1 MEWTAS
7 TMHCSANA
15 DLRYSPARPRH
26 WLMACSF
33 ALMALEPAVGAPA
46 SADPG
51 FRVRSADVRLESGVY
66 FLDARIVF
74 DFSAEAIEAM
84 NNGVTL
90 TVLIDVE
97 VFRQRALW
105 DRKVLSRQSR
115 LKVGVHALSKKYVL
129 KKLDTG
135 ETRTYRSV
143 EEMAAALGNV
153 ERLPLFEAS
162 SLDSDTTYTA
172 RVRARLDIEALPSPL
187 RPLAYVSQA
196 WRLASDWYELPLVR

>member
-1 MEWTAS
+1 
-7 TMHCSANA
+7 MHCSPNA
-15 DLRYSPARPRH
+15 DYRSLRTRPRH
-26 WLMACSF
+26 WLIACSL
-33 ALMALEPAVGAPA
+33 ALMTFDPAVSAPA
-46 SADPG
+46 SAEPG
-51 FRVRSADVRLESGVY
+51 FRVRSADVRLEGGVY
-66 FLDARIVF
+66 FLDAKIVF

-105 DRKVLSRQSR
+105 DRKILSRQFR
-115 LKVGVHALSKKYVL
+115 FHVGVHALSKKYIM
-129 KKLDTG
+129 KNLDTG
-135 ETRTYRSV
+135 ETQTYRSV
-143 EEMAAALGNV
+143 EEMAAALGAI

-162 SLDSDTTYTA
+162 SLESARKNTA

-196 WRLASDWYELPLVR
+196 WRLASDWYELPLVQ

>member
-1 MEWTAS
+1 MR
-7 TMHCSANA
+7 CSPKAEPRS
-15 DLRYSPARPRH
+15 LSARPRP
-26 WLMACSF
+26 WLIACSL
-33 ALMALEPAVGAPA
+33 ALMVLEPPAFAQAPA
-46 SADPG
+46 EPG
-51 FRVRSADVRLESGVY
+51 FRVRSAEVRVESGVY
-66 FLDARIVF
+66 FLDAKIVF

-84 NNGVTL
+84 DNGVTL

-105 DRKVLSRQSR
+105 DRKILSRQSR
-115 LKVGVHALSKKYVL
+115 INVGVHALSKKYVM

-135 ETRTYRSV
+135 ETKTHRSIA
-143 EEMAAALGNV
+143 ELSAALGSV

-162 SLDSDTTYTA
+162 GLDAENTYSA

-196 WRLASDWYELPLVR
+196 WRLTSDWYELPLVR

>member
-1 MEWTAS
+1 
-7 TMHCSANA
+7 MHSSPKAEPRS
-15 DLRYSPARPRH
+15 LPARPRP
-26 WLMACSF
+26 WLIACSL
-33 ALMALEPAVGAPA
+33 ALMALEPPALAQAPA
-46 SADPG
+46 EPG
-51 FRVRSADVRLESGVY
+51 FRVRSAEVRLESGVY
-66 FLDARIVF
+66 FLDAKIVF

-97 VFRQRALW
+97 VFRQRM
-105 DRKVLSRQSR
+105 
-115 LKVGVHALSKKYVL
+115 

-135 ETRTYRSV
+135 ETNTFRSIA
-143 EEMAAALGNV
+143 ELSAALGSID
-153 ERLPLFEAS
+153 RLPLFEAS
-162 SLDSDTTYTA
+162 GLDAENTYTA

>member
-1 MEWTAS
+1 MR
-7 TMHCSANA
+7 CSPKAEPRS
-15 DLRYSPARPRH
+15 LPARPRP
-26 WLMACSF
+26 WLIACSL
-33 ALMALEPAVGAPA
+33 ALMVLEPPAFAQAPA
-46 SADPG
+46 EPG
-51 FRVRSADVRLESGVY
+51 FRVRSAEVRVESGVY
-66 FLDARIVF
+66 FLDAKIVF

-84 NNGVTL
+84 DNGVTL

-105 DRKVLSRQSR
+105 DRKILSRQSR
-115 LKVGVHALSKKYVL
+115 INVGVHALSKKYVM

-135 ETRTYRSV
+135 ETKTYRSIA
-143 EEMAAALGNV
+143 ELSAALGSV

-162 SLDSDTTYTA
+162 GLDAENTYSA

-196 WRLASDWYELPLVR
+196 WRLTSDWYELPLVR

>member
-1 MEWTAS
+1 
-7 TMHCSANA
+7 MHCSPKAEPRS
-15 DLRYSPARPRH
+15 LPARPRP
-26 WLMACSF
+26 WLIACSL
-33 ALMALEPAVGAPA
+33 ALMALEPPA
-46 SADPG
+46 FAQSPPEPG
-51 FRVRSADVRLESGVY
+51 FRVRSAEVRLESGVY
-66 FLDARIVF
+66 FLDAKIVF

-105 DRKVLSRQSR
+105 DRKILSRQSR
-115 LKVGVHALSKKYVL
+115 IDVGVHALSKKYVM

-135 ETRTYRSV
+135 ETQTYRSIA
-143 EEMAAALGNV
+143 ELSAALGSV
-153 ERLPLFEAS
+153 DRLPLFEAS
-162 SLDSDTTYTA
+162 GLDADNTYTA